1 VAAPAQ
7 MRLGPLW
14 RALRLYGPALAPLLP
29 LLLLV
34 AVLAGIALAQPS
46 QPSAPAA
53 PRRWVVANTDGAGVF
68 LRNSPNLT
76 DRKAVVP
83 EGALVLEVGPSP
95 DPAWRHV
102 SLAPA
107 GPAGWVPAQYVRAAP

>member
-1 VAAPAQ
+1 MAEPAPA
-7 MRLGPLW
+7 RPRPLW

-34 AVLAGIALAQPS
+34 AVLAGVALAQPS
-46 QPSAPAA
+46 QAPTPA
-53 PRRWVVANTDGAGVF
+53 PGRRWVVAGTDGAGVF
-68 LRNSPNLT
+68 LRNSPSLT

-107 GPAGWVPAQYVRAAP
+107 GPAGWVPARYVRPAP